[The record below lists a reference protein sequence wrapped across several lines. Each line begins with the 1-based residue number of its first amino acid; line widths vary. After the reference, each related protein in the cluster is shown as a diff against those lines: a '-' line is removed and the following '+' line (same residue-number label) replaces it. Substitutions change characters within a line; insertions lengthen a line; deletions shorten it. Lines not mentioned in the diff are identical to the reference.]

1 MKPKLIELDTAFIAS
16 QRQKLVDT
24 RTKLLSALDRGES
37 ENSLIEFAA
46 KTQANESED
55 QAQDLSLSENN
66 LVLGESVAQQCTE
79 IDRALAKIDDG
90 TYGFSDVSGQPIPR
104 DRMQAYPQAVRTVAE
119 EVLYQS
125 NEVAL

>member
-1 MKPKLIELDTAFIAS
+1 M
-16 QRQKLVDT
+16 
-24 RTKLLSALDRGES
+24 
-37 ENSLIEFAA
+37 
-46 KTQANESED
+46 
-55 QAQDLSLSENN
+55 
-66 LVLGESVAQQCTE
+66 LGESVAQQCTE

>member
-1 MKPKLIELDTAFIAS
+1 MKSTPIELDHIFIAS
-16 QRQKLVDT
+16 QRQKLVAT
-24 RTKLLSALDRGES
+24 RSKLLSAMDRGAS
-37 ENSLIEFAA
+37 ENRLIDLASQ
-46 KTQANESED
+46 TQANESED

-66 LVLGESVAQQCTE
+66 LVLGESVAQQCAE

-119 EVLYQS
+119 EVLYRS